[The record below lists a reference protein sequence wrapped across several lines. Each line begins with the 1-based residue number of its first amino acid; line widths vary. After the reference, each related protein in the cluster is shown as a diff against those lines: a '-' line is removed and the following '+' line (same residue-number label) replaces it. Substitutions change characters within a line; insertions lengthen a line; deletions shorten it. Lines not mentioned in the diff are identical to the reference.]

1 MQFRVDELIKKWNK
15 KIKKEKKNL
24 LKSIIH
30 SFHEMTFNEES
41 LTLFQSAS
49 VRP

>member
-1 MQFRVDELIKKWNK
+1 MQFRVDELIKK
-15 KIKKEKKNL
+15 IKKKKKKDL
-24 LKSIIH
+24 SKSITH
-30 SFHEMTFNEES
+30 SSHEMTFNEES